1 MQKPVTTAFAL
12 SALAAGILIGNLTHI
27 PVRAA
32 KPEPQSSGLAIPSPS
47 ELSTTFSSLAKRLEP
62 SVVTITTS
70 ANVRLSQSSRGQN
83 EEDDIGRRFFGD
95 PFGGVP
101 RQFRG
106 RHLGSG
112 VVVDPKGYIITNH
125 HVVDRANR
133 IQAKLANDHT
143 Q

>member
-70 ANVRLSQSSRGQN
+70 ANVRLSHASARWDNAEAVRRAQGQ
-83 EEDDIGRRFFGD
+83 
-95 PFGGVP
+95 P
-101 RQFRG
+101 
-106 RHLGSG
+106 
-112 VVVDPKGYIITNH
+112 
-125 HVVDRANR
+125 
-133 IQAKLANDHT
+133 
-143 Q
+143 